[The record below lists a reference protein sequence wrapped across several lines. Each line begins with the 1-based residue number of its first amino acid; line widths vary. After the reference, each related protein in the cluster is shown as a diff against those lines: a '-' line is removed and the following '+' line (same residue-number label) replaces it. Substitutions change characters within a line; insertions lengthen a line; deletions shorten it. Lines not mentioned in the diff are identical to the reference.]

1 MDAWNSFHD
10 EELTTRN
17 QEKYVRYDFEFHKFS
32 RPGKHIS
39 LFFFGLERSSLP
51 VELLISGS
59 DVSVDVVEI
68 VCSLVKNLSPSVN
81 GAVMVSMGVNILTKM
96 LIW

>member
-1 MDAWNSFHD
+1 MCGTILNFINFHVL
-10 EELTTRN
+10 ESI
-17 QEKYVRYDFEFHKFS
+17 FPF
-32 RPGKHIS
+32 
-39 LFFFGLERSSLP
+39 FFFGLEHSSLP